1 MKKIVFIG
9 PESTGKT
16 TLAIRLAGEYSCA
29 YVEEYS
35 RSYVIEEGR
44 ELTFDDVMPIVKGQI
59 AAECSARGELIIL
72 DSNPLASAV
81 YSQWYYGDVPQE
93 LEEALQDMTYDLYL
107 LCYPDIDWVEDEARC
122 MSKQKDREDIY
133 ALFKRRVSDS
143 SVPYVEIMGDEN
155 MRWKT
160 VREAVEK
167 IIL

>member
-16 TLAIRLAGEYSCA
+16 TLAMRLAGEYGYA

-44 ELTFDDVMPIVKGQI
+44 ELTIEDVMPIVRGQI
-59 AAECSARGELIIL
+59 SAECAAGGRVVVL

-81 YSQWYYGDVPQE
+81 YSQWYYGVAPQE
-93 LEEALQDMTYDLYL
+93 LEQMLKDLKYDLYL

-122 MSKQKDREDIY
+122 MREQKDREDIY
-133 ALFKRRVSDS
+133 ALFKRMVSDS

-155 MRWKT
+155 TRWERVIET
-160 VREAVEK
+160 IGK
-167 IIL
+167 IIR

>member
-16 TLAIRLAGEYSCA
+16 TLAMRLAGEYGYA

-44 ELTFDDVMPIVKGQI
+44 ELTIEDVMPIVRGQM
-59 AAECSARGELIIL
+59 AAECAASGRVVLL

-81 YSQWYYGDVPQE
+81 YSQWYYGAVPQE
-93 LEEALQDMTYDLYL
+93 LEQVLAGLTYDLYL

-122 MSKQKDREDIY
+122 MREQKDREDIY
-133 ALFKRRVSDS
+133 ALFKQKVCDS
-143 SVPYVEIMGDEN
+143 GVPYVEIMGDEN
-155 MRWKT
+155 TRWEV
-160 VREAVEK
+160 VREAIDR
-167 IIL
+167 IIS